1 MKKDLKKI
9 PGLMMGMG
17 PMIPTGML
25 LTRPSDIKN
34 QEKVAIEKAD

>member
-1 MKKDLKKI
+1 LIKKDIKKI

-17 PMIPTGML
+17 MGPLIPTGMV

-34 QEKVAIEKAD
+34 QEKIAN